1 MFRLIIFLIAAYFIY
16 RLFAND
22 FFRKKREEEKTIK
35 EDRDKKIACGEMVQ
49 DPECGT
55 YVEIDSAISVRDGA
69 RQYYFCSYE
78 CRDKF
83 LARLGNGRNVLEN
96 DDRKN

>member
-1 MFRLIIFLIAAYFIY
+1 MLKLIIFLVAIYAIY

-22 FFRKKREEEKTIK
+22 ILKKRREEAKQAK
-35 EDRDKKIACGEMVQ
+35 EETDSKIEAGEMVQ

-55 YVEIDSAISVRDGA
+55 YVAVDSSISVRNGDKV
-69 RQYYFCSYE
+69 YYFCSYD

-83 LARLGNGRNVLEN
+83 LKRLESGGKSLS
-96 DDRKN
+96 

>member
-1 MFRLIIFLIAAYFIY
+1 MLKLIIFIVAAYAIY

-22 FFRKKREEEKTIK
+22 ILKKRKKDAEAEKK
-35 EDRDKKIACGEMVQ
+35 ETDSKIEAGEMVQ

-55 YVEIDSAISVRDGA
+55 YVAVDSSISVRDGE
-69 RQYYFCSYE
+69 RVYYFCSYD

-83 LARLGNGRNVLEN
+83 LKRLEAGGRPLPHT
-96 DDRKN
+96 DDNL